1 MLKLPSEHSDTSE
14 LDYAKRPLNEVLC
27 DVFAAELLLPYNHF
41 KPLVDSCDIGFADLD
56 QLAATF
62 QASVTST
69 GSRFAAATDLPCAFV
84 LSQSG
89 IVRYASRSKALRE
102 AGAWISIGSVPP
114 SSSARA
120 ARAQRGQQ
128 ISQISADLWFSDW
141 KRGGTLIE
149 ESRFL
154 PKWDQRLTLIWF
166 DDDEVPDPGFATD
179 DDGEEPLLKEL
190 DGVLPWPGKSRRRR

>member
-1 MLKLPSEHSDTSE
+1 M
-14 LDYAKRPLNEVLC
+14 
-27 DVFAAELLLPYNHF
+27 
-41 KPLVDSCDIGFADLD
+41 
-56 QLAATF
+56 
-62 QASVTST
+62 TST
-69 GSRFAAATDLPCAFV
+69 SSRFAAATDLPCAFV

-102 AGAWISIGSVPP
+102 AGAWISIGSRVPP

-120 ARAQRGQQ
+120 ARAQGGQQ
-128 ISQISADLWFSDW
+128 ISEISADLWFSDW

-154 PKWDQRLTLIWF
+154 PKWDQCLTLIWF
-166 DDDEVPDPGFATD
+166 DDNEVPDPGFATD